1 MHFVLEDNFRILQT
15 LYFCHAPFCTP
26 CTPNL
31 IIQEAAAADYSAQTG
46 RAGVN
51 ASFPSERGILGGES
65 KQRQR
70 PISTIAK
77 AAVIGVSWEES
88 IKTLAY

>member
-15 LYFCHAPFCTP
+15 LYFCHAPWCTP

-51 ASFPSERGILGGES
+51 ASFPSKRGIIGGGAGGIKAETG
-65 KQRQR
+65 KQ
-70 PISTIAK
+70 STIAK
-77 AAVIGVSWEES
+77 AEPCF
-88 IKTLAY
+88 IK